1 MSKNLN
7 NKNDIITRNNWSETI
22 KEIHIPANSS
32 MTTKLG
38 SLFSMPFSSKFIFNE
53 INERIK
59 IIAKSMSLLV
69 KLMFSPKKNIIA
81 HGIKL
86 QTVPEQSL
94 I

>member
-1 MSKNLN
+1 M
-7 NKNDIITRNNWSETI
+7 
-22 KEIHIPANSS
+22 PANSS

-53 INERIK
+53 IKESIK
-59 IIAKSMSLLV
+59 IIAKSISLLV
-69 KLMFSPKKNIIA
+69 KLMFSPIKNIIA

-86 QTVPEQSL
+86 QTVPEPIL

>member
-1 MSKNLN
+1 
-7 NKNDIITRNNWSETI
+7 
-22 KEIHIPANSS
+22 
-32 MTTKLG
+32 
-38 SLFSMPFSSKFIFNE
+38 MPFSSKFIFNE

-59 IIAKSMSLLV
+59 IIAKSVSLLV

-86 QTVPEQSL
+86 QTVPEPIL